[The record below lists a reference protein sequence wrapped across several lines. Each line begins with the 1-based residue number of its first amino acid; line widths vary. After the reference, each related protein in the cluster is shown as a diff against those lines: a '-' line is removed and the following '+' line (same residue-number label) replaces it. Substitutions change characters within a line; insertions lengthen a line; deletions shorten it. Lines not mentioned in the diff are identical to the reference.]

1 MWVSSRIIKDSVKE
15 IVRDA
20 LSDAEKVMQRIGEL
34 TKLREEIET
43 LKIEKGRR
51 EEEYSKRD
59 REIEHKIGLERKR
72 QEFEVA
78 QSKREATVSIREENL
93 KADRD
98 RFESQMKFHDERF
111 TQEVG
116 YLKDMITQ
124 MMTRLPSA
132 EILSDTSPHVTV
144 RRR

>member
-20 LSDAEKVMQRIGEL
+20 LSDAEKTMARIGEL
-34 TKLREEIET
+34 VKLRDEIET

-51 EEEYSKRD
+51 EEEYAKKD

-72 QEFEVA
+72 QEFEIA
-78 QSKREATVSIREENL
+78 QSKREATVTIREENL

-116 YLKDMITQ
+116 YLKDMIAD
-124 MMTRLPSA
+124 MLKRLPSA
-132 EILSDTSPHVTV
+132 EIISDNGPHVTV
-144 RRR
+144 RKR